1 MNSVRSA
8 KLVLPALMICAA
20 LSACGND
27 TNTPAVT
34 KKFSSVVTD
43 MKGACVPCHTDP
55 GGTALS
61 KFKIAADNTTTY
73 NGLMSAG
80 LINKSAPEMSPL
92 ILAGKGQMMVGTPP
106 AAHSPAALT
115 NAKAAEWIEWIK
127 AGAAND

>member
-8 KLVLPALMICAA
+8 TLVLPALMLCAA

-27 TNTPAVT
+27 TTTPPAA
-34 KKFSSVVTD
+34 KKFSAVVTD

-92 ILAGKGQMMVGTPP
+92 ILAGQGKMNVGTPP

-115 NAKAAEWIEWIK
+115 NAKATEWIDWIK
-127 AGAAND
+127 AGANND